1 MKRSAFPVAAQCLPM
16 WAGFLVVLAL
26 VLGCSREWH
35 PAGVAQLQIVGSP
48 EFSNQVHR
56 AVTLLRERD
65 LPAYVLLTNY
75 VGRIKEAER
84 SGMCAYDTPPTF
96 ELSASSA
103 FSSVT
108 WCASVIAHD
117 SFHSKL
123 YHDYRGPGQREVPAP
138 VWTGRAAER
147 QCMTHQLSVMHR
159 IGAPLPEIQWARSHA
174 DGRYVRD
181 GETREDYLRRNW

>member
-1 MKRSAFPVAAQCLPM
+1 LPG
-16 WAGFLVVLAL
+16 WTGFLLAL
-26 VLGCSREWH
+26 ALLLGCSREWH
-35 PAGVAQLQIVGSP
+35 PAGVTELEIVGSP

-56 AVTLLRERD
+56 AVALLRERD

-75 VGRIKEAER
+75 VGRIKEADR

-96 ELSASSA
+96 ELSAISA
-103 FSSVT
+103 LPSVT
-108 WCASVIAHD
+108 WCAAAIAHD

-123 YHDYRGPGQREVPAP
+123 YHDYRGPREREVPAP
-138 VWTGRAAER
+138 VWTGQAAER
-147 QCMTHQLSVMHR
+147 KCMAHQLSVMHR
-159 IGAPLPEIQWARSHA
+159 IGAPAPEIDWARSYA